1 MYIRFRRT
9 VHPIEFLKRYA
20 KPHIIVGHYDPL
32 DHRDE
37 NGIGPV
43 TYRIALGI
51 VMNTLDLA
59 GECTDMIDPEA
70 CTLNLMFER
79 ADNAAKVCRLVQ
91 ATPAKALA
99 DSASRAEFFYDHELF
114 ERIRPLRDARMAA
127 IRAASMAT
135 SKQSEGEDAA
145 STATGDSP
153 LRPNIA
159 CSRSACSVFV
169 GNPVDGPPRCTSTIS
184 SGSSVITANPMA
196 SDFSDTPGPDVLVT
210 PSAPP

>member
-9 VHPIEFLKRYA
+9 VHPIEFLKKHA

-59 GECTDMIDPEA
+59 GECTDMVDPEA

-79 ADNAAKVCRLVQ
+79 ADDAAKVCRLVQ

-99 DSASRAEFFYDHELF
+99 DSASRAEFVFDQAVF
-114 ERIRPLRDARMAA
+114 ERLRPLRDARMAA
-127 IRAASMAT
+127 IRAAYERDEPVEFVPRTVSPEEPEPGPIADDW
-135 SKQSEGEDAA
+135 GNR
-145 STATGDSP
+145 GP
-153 LRPNIA
+153 LRVMHRFPLDDA
-159 CSRSACSVFV
+159 GR
-169 GNPVDGPPRCTSTIS
+169 
-184 SGSSVITANPMA
+184 
-196 SDFSDTPGPDVLVT
+196 
-210 PSAPP
+210 